1 MPHLVLRGRRPRT
14 PNTPR
19 SLALRAAGTIVA
31 GTALLAAAPTV
42 AQASAAMPRPAVV
55 PCDPT
60 QLVNAITKANGD
72 GSAVLLLARG
82 CNYVVGPRNG
92 AASQGGGI
100 VNGGAMVLSGD
111 RVTFNQASVNSG
123 GILSLS
129 PGTISLRFTR
139 VAFNTPDNC
148 NPQGAIAGCRN

>member
-1 MPHLVLRGRRPRT
+1 
-14 PNTPR
+14 
-19 SLALRAAGTIVA
+19 
-31 GTALLAAAPTV
+31 
-42 AQASAAMPRPAVV
+42 VV